1 MPLKLQRLMNYTAIK
16 APTAL
21 GAYSQNCWEREGTQH
36 LGKVNNSATGNDAL
50 SKFIRQ
56 KNRFIVSQSLK
67 KLAPSFPGPGVSCK
81 EAY

>member
-21 GAYSQNCWEREGTQH
+21 GAYSQNCWEKEGREH
-36 LGKVNNSATGNDAL
+36 LGKVNIAATGNDAS

-56 KNRFIVSQSLK
+56 KNRFILS
-67 KLAPSFPGPGVSCK
+67 
-81 EAY
+81 

>member
-1 MPLKLQRLMNYTAIK
+1 MNYTAIK

-21 GAYSQNCWEREGTQH
+21 GAYSQNCWEREGTEH
-36 LGKVNNSATGNDAL
+36 LEKVNNSATGNDAS

-56 KNRFIVSQSLK
+56 KIDLFCPKAWK
-67 KLAPSFPGPGVSCK
+67 KLAPSLPGPGDSFK